1 MIVTNDILFARQ
13 FVEYY
18 TGKYFMDCDTFEEA
32 KKCLASECIYIK
44 KGYTFDQIDELKN
57 DSAYVVV
64 QFSTEDDYTEHE
76 YIIMFIQKKY
86 RNRFLH
92 NMKGNET

>member
-1 MIVTNDILFARQ
+1 MIVTNDILYANQ

-18 TGKYFMDCDTFEEA
+18 TGKYFTRCDTFEEA
-32 KKCLASECIYIK
+32 RKCLASECIYIK
-44 KGYTFDQIDELKN
+44 KGYTFDQIDKLKK

-86 RNRFLH
+86 RDRFLR
-92 NMKGNET
+92 NMKNDET

>member
-1 MIVTNDILFARQ
+1 MIVTNDILYANQ

-18 TGKYFMDCDTFEEA
+18 TGKYFTKCDTFEEA
-32 KKCLASECIYIK
+32 RKCLASECIYIK
-44 KGYTFDQIDELKN
+44 KGYTFDQIDKLKN

-86 RNRFLH
+86 RDRFLR
-92 NMKGNET
+92 NMKNDEI

>member
-1 MIVTNDILFARQ
+1 MIVTNDILYANQ

-18 TGKYFMDCDTFEEA
+18 TGKYFTNCDTFEEA
-32 KKCLASECIYIK
+32 RKCLASECIYIK
-44 KGYTFDQIDELKN
+44 KGYTFDQIDKLKN

-64 QFSTEDDYTEHE
+64 QFSTEDNYTEHE

-92 NMKGNET
+92 NMENDEI

>member
-1 MIVTNDILFARQ
+1 MIVTNDILYANQ
-13 FVEYY
+13 FVEFY
-18 TGKYFMDCDTFEEA
+18 TGKYITKCDTFEEA
-32 KKCLASECIYIK
+32 RKCLVSECIYIK
-44 KGYTFDQIDELKN
+44 KGYTFDQIDKLKN

-86 RNRFLH
+86 RDRFLR
-92 NMKGNET
+92 NMKNDEI